1 MDLGSIIAEMR
12 LRGGELPG
20 IEVKSAVGGLPDSIT
35 ETLSALANLPGGG
48 LLILGL
54 DESTGFQPVGLK
66 DAVGLAAG
74 LASKAR
80 QACEPLIHVGVDV
93 ETFEGADLVVAR
105 VRELSTSAKPCFVK
119 RTGQA
124 YLRFA
129 DGDYAL
135 SQLEID
141 GFVANRARPRHD
153 EEPVAGTSSVDF
165 EAERVQDFLATAR
178 ASDRRL
184 ARITADD
191 ELLRRTGVVA
201 LSGEATVAGLIALGE
216 YPQQFLPH
224 YAIRAASLP
233 DSSNSAIRALDEA
246 TFTGPIAAMLE
257 DSVAWVARNSRRR
270 LVTDSS
276 TGHVREFQDP
286 PVVAARELL
295 SNALVHR
302 DLAEWSTSRAIEC
315 RLTPSKFTLTNPGG
329 LYGVTADRLGVHPLT
344 SARNRRLVEICK
356 YIRTSDG
363 NVVEALAS
371 GIPAALGAVREAGFP
386 DLDFYDQGITFNV
399 VIRRTD
405 RPIVAPTSNS
415 QPAGS
420 RDNTGLLSFLSTP
433 KTVAEL
439 ATYFGASPNAI
450 RKRLS
455 PLRAAGLVTLQGGRG
470 QHTTYKR

>member
-1 MDLGSIIAEMR
+1 MNLGPIVDAMR
-12 LRGGELPG
+12 LRGGELHG
-20 IEVKSAVGGLPDSIT
+20 VEVKSAAGGLPDSIV
-35 ETLSALANLPGGG
+35 ETLSAFANLPGGG

-54 DESTGFQPVGLK
+54 DESKGFQPVGLT
-66 DAVGLAAG
+66 DAVTLAAG
-74 LASKAR
+74 VASKAR
-80 QACEPLIHVGVDV
+80 QAFEPLIHVDVDV
-93 ETFEGADLVVAR
+93 EIFERADVVVAR
-105 VRELSTSAKPCFVK
+105 VRELSTSVKPCFVK

-141 GFVANRARPRHD
+141 GFISNRSRPRHD
-153 EEPVAGTSSVDF
+153 EESVAGAGIADF
-165 EAERVQDFLATAR
+165 EAERVMDFLATAR
-178 ASDRRL
+178 GSDRRL
-184 ARITADD
+184 ARITGDD
-191 ELLRRTGVVA
+191 ELLRRTGVLTVN
-201 LSGEATVAGLIALGE
+201 GEATVAGLIALGE

-224 YAIRAASLP
+224 YVIRTASLP
-233 DSSNSAIRALDEA
+233 DSSSSSVRALDEA

-257 DSVAWVARNSRRR
+257 DSVAWLARNSRRR

-286 PVVAARELL
+286 PVVAVRELL

-315 RLTPSKFTLTNPGG
+315 RLTPNKFTLTNPGG
-329 LYGVTADRLGVHPLT
+329 LYGVTADRLGIHPLT

-371 GIPAALGAVREAGFP
+371 GIPAALTAVREAGFP
-386 DLDFYDQGITFNV
+386 DLDFYDQGITFSV
-399 VIRRTD
+399 VIRRIDGSNPEPPNSTQ
-405 RPIVAPTSNS
+405 VASIQGN
-415 QPAGS
+415 A
-420 RDNTGLLSFLSTP
+420 GLLSQLTTP

-439 ATYFGASPNAI
+439 ASTLGISANAI
-450 RKRLS
+450 RKRLA

-470 QHTTYKR
+470 QHTTYQR